1 VYRDRG
7 DTAYFAE
14 ARRARD
20 RGDAAG
26 LGLAWLG
33 SAYMRPAMEHPE
45 LVAPLREMAAAN
57 GTAWL
62 GLLERGDMERVA
74 SPPALGRT
82 AELRAPTLLLVG
94 TRDTRDILAIADTL
108 GATVRGLRRVTFA
121 GAGHMVNM
129 EQPQRFTE
137 AVQAFLRP

>member
-1 VYRDRG
+1 
-7 DTAYFAE
+7 
-14 ARRARD
+14 
-20 RGDAAG
+20 
-26 LGLAWLG
+26 
-33 SAYMRPAMEHPE
+33 
-45 LVAPLREMAAAN
+45 
-57 GTAWL
+57 
-62 GLLERGDMERVA
+62 MERVA